1 MEKEIENILTDST
14 KQVKKNVIVDIREE
28 LKPYLNRKIQA
39 SGRVEKLRISTPKSS
54 GSSSEIFMQLLLKDV
69 KLINQNQDL
78 NHHVNIFI
86 PINQLGRERISI
98 GNRIIFQAIVRQYK
112 TYKPIEGI
120 MIKLKN
126 YSFNDI
132 KVLEIEK

>member
-28 LKPYLNRKIQA
+28 LRPYLNKKIQA